1 MKKIKIILVAVITA
15 VIILAAAGVGIY
27 KFYLVPNYIEP
38 ALVKVTE
45 VMEDDEFST
54 GITKQIKRLYDQGK
68 LTGAQIEEYLAK
80 HSSELKSDN
89 AEEDISLKN
98 ENEEDSEAFAQDE
111 NGIEQ
116 QNENNVNSQLG
127 IESVKIKDE
136 NDESSNDSRTHYY
149 KDDDDSNDNLSSE
162 SSASDK
168 TVSKSELRTMSA
180 DELYEKA
187 KSIMSASDFSRAMA
201 IKNKIDISTAVSMK
215 NQGMDALNSY
225 LQSALTENEYLDALD
240 LYVKYESCLTE

>member
-89 AEEDISLKN
+89 AEEDISLQNK
-98 ENEEDSEAFAQDE
+98 NEEDSEAFAQDE
-111 NGIEQ
+111 NGVEQ
-116 QNENNVNSQLG
+116 QNENDVNSQLG

-149 KDDDDSNDNLSSE
+149 KDDDSNNNSSSE

-168 TVSKSELRTMSA
+168 TVSKSELRTMSS

>member
-54 GITKQIKRLYDQGK
+54 GITKQIKKLYDQGK

-89 AEEDISLKN
+89 AGEDISLQ
-98 ENEEDSEAFAQDE
+98 NEEENSDAFSQDE
-111 NGIEQ
+111 NEAEQ
-116 QNENNVNSQLG
+116 QNENDVNSQLG

-149 KDDDDSNDNLSSE
+149 KDDDSNNNSSSE

-168 TVSKSELRTMSA
+168 TVSKSELRTMSS

>member
-89 AEEDISLKN
+89 AEEDISLQN

-111 NGIEQ
+111 NGVEQ
-116 QNENNVNSQLG
+116 QNENDVNSQLG

-136 NDESSNDSRTHYY
+136 NDESSNDSRIHYY
-149 KDDDDSNDNLSSE
+149 KDDDSNNNSSSE

-168 TVSKSELRTMSA
+168 TVSKSELRTMSS